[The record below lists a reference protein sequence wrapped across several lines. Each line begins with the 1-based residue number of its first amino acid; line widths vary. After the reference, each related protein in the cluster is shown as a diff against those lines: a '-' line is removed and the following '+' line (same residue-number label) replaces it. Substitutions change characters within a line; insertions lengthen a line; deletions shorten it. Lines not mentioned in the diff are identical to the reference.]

1 MIFVTRLNGTELVIN
16 VDQLLTIERTPD
28 TVLTLTTG
36 DRIMVK
42 ESLEE
47 IVQRAVSYRHRILQ
61 GPGARD
67 GLADIAA
74 AMRQDPNDNPQDN
87 HPDILHDKPDNH
99 HHIPDDNGDRNKD

>member
-1 MIFVTRLNGTELVIN
+1 MIFVTRLNGTELVDN

-47 IVQRAVSYRHRILQ
+47 IVQRAVSYRHRIFQ
-61 GPGARD
+61 GPGAHD

-74 AMRQDPNDNPQDN
+74 AMHPHS
-87 HPDILHDKPDNH
+87 HPDD
-99 HHIPDDNGDRNKD
+99 GDQNKD